1 MDDERWEIQLAA
13 SGENLDVDES
23 GPECSE
29 ASALAELSDVE
40 IVINGF
46 EELMALSDAELSA
59 LSQPNEVGAFKS

>member
-13 SGENLDVDES
+13 SGEHLDVDES

-46 EELMALSDAELSA
+46 AELMALRC
-59 LSQPNEVGAFKS
+59 GAQRSLPA

>member
-1 MDDERWEIQLAA
+1 MDDERWKIQLAA
-13 SGENLDVDES
+13 SGENLDVGES

-46 EELMALSDAELSA
+46 AELMALRC
-59 LSQPNEVGAFKS
+59 GAQRSLPA